1 MYDVLT
7 ILQVGI
13 GVFCANSEYYD
24 DKNYKYKFLFNFSY
38 ISIWPTYYIA
48 PILFF
53 HSIKLDIN

>member
-24 DKNYKYKFLFNFSY
+24 DNNYKYKFLFNFS
-38 ISIWPTYYIA
+38 
-48 PILFF
+48 
-53 HSIKLDIN
+53 